1 MNSYPWIINLIHKVR
16 SVPCCFRPDS
26 RASAIGEQALHFEA
40 AHVSLLSTHP
50 CPVQKN
56 RRSKQGKEKDFLV
69 SAFQPDCECE
79 RQRVL
84 RPPYF
89 PLGHFLCGIK
99 HFAERGKCVGIPNGR
114 TEEGGGFRHCGR
126 RQNCEAR
133 AFPARAATEEIEGR
147 GRLDISEQNFSSE
160 LSFGRCS

>member
-1 MNSYPWIINLIHKVR
+1 MNSYPWIINSIYKVR
-16 SVPCCFRPDS
+16 SVPWYVVSVKSRRNR
-26 RASAIGEQALHFEA
+26 RASRPCLPPVHASVSSSEESPLKIGKKRKT
-40 AHVSLLSTHP
+40 SS
-50 CPVQKN
+50 
-56 RRSKQGKEKDFLV
+56 
-69 SAFQPDCECE
+69 FQPDRECE
-79 RQRVL
+79 RVRR

-133 AFPARAATEEIEGR
+133 AFPALVATEEIKDR
-147 GRLDISEQNFSSE
+147 GRLDISEQNFFPGH
-160 LSFGRCS
+160 SFGRCGSRS